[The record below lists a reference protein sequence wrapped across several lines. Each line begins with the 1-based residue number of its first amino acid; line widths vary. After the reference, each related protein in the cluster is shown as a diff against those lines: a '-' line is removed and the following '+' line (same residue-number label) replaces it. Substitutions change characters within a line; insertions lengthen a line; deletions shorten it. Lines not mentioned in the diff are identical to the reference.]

1 MAITTGRIA
10 NPYMDA
16 MSAGGQLANQS
27 MGVASQFGSNA
38 INAFDS
44 AGNLAFKLDSLLQEA
59 EAQRY
64 NQMMDIQDSLI
75 KQFQFQQ
82 EMAFNQQQ
90 QQFKEKEHRENLAYN
105 YENMELNRDRLA
117 VQENYYNDSMRLREN
132 QIVES
137 DQNQKAKL
145 VEIQAASKLSDLQNS
160 FNLVGEEIKARHT
173 KTDAF
178 GNQHI
183 IDQDA
188 YNQEVLK
195 LKKEFIEQQSFIRN
209 ELHNQLGS
217 IYGLKQISTEQR
229 QPSSISIP
237 SVEEKE
243 AQQVSASVEPVKT
256 NSFSS
261 ALTIER
267 GRPII
272 VDNLSAN
279 DRFKVQAI
287 AKNLPLTEGSLAILD
302 SIVDFNSLDLDQ
314 VKKYSDGLMSLKEL
328 TNFDVSKQLEV
339 GNIASVEGFVSLG
352 LISENKLDN
361 NAAADVWR
369 EVFRKDRNIG
379 DNMLSILNGMD
390 EEKQR
395 KIIRQINDPI
405 LNRNIKTLDE
415 FKNNPDKFVFDE
427 SLIDKMKQTG
437 WLKNIL
443 GFGTSDKNDADFLQS
458 VNNIRAN
465 QLVKNNGVDVI
476 GSSMEAF
483 SDMASSKSGMFM
495 ESYDTQT
502 MTYEFGKAIIEDEA
516 ISMIV
521 SKALTGEA
529 NPNYLKEQYKQIS
542 AQKRIID
549 EKRFIEEVG
558 MLGYIPKHMEGDRP
572 ADVIVYDE
580 LVKKL
585 QSDPIVWST
594 INEMI
599 YENAV
604 DYASG
609 ANKSYFNKVSSA
621 ILGAKVASNFNTQRG
636 NKGISSFIDSVLNQI
651 FE

>member
-27 MGVASQFGSNA
+27 MSVASQFGGNA
-38 INAFDS
+38 IKAFDS

-117 VQENYYNDSMRLREN
+117 VQENYYNDSIRLREN
-132 QIVES
+132 QLVES
-137 DQNQKAKL
+137 DQNQKAK
-145 VEIQAASKLSDLQNS
+145 VIEAQAASRLSDLQNS
-160 FNLVGEEIKARHT
+160 FNIATEKIKAKYT

-195 LKKEFIEQQSFIRN
+195 LKEEFIKQQSLIKN
-209 ELHNQLGS
+209 ELNNQLGS
-217 IYGLKQISTEQR
+217 VYGLKSISTGQR

-243 AQQVSASVEPVKT
+243 AQQVSTPVEPVEA
-256 NSFSS
+256 NGFSS
-261 ALTIER
+261 ALTIEQ
-267 GRPII
+267 GRPI
-272 VDNLSAN
+272 VADNLSAN
-279 DRFKVQAI
+279 DRFKIQAI
-287 AKNLPLTEGSLAILD
+287 AKNLPLTESSLAILD

-328 TNFDVSKQLEV
+328 TNFDVSKQLEA
-339 GNIASVEGFVSLG
+339 GDIASVQGFVSLG
-352 LISENKLDN
+352 LVSKNKLDK
-361 NAAADVWR
+361 NAAINVWR
-369 EVFRKDRNIG
+369 EAYKKDRTIG

-390 EEKQR
+390 EEEQR
-395 KIIRQINDPI
+395 KIIKQINDPI
-405 LNRNIKTLDE
+405 LNRQIRTLDE
-415 FKNNPDKFVFDE
+415 FKSNPDKFVFDE
-427 SLIDKMKQTG
+427 SLIDEIKQTG
-437 WLKNIL
+437 WLKNIM

-458 VNNIRAN
+458 VNNLRAN
-465 QLVKNNGVDVI
+465 QLVKNNGVDVV
-476 GSSMEAF
+476 GPAMKAF
-483 SDMASSKSGMFM
+483 SEMVSNKSGIFM

-521 SKALTGEA
+521 SKALTGEV

-542 AQKRIID
+542 AQKSIID
-549 EKRFIEEVG
+549 EKRIKEEIEILGYTPEH
-558 MLGYIPKHMEGDRP
+558 MLGERS

-585 QSDPIVWST
+585 QSDPVVWST
-594 INEMI
+594 INEII

-621 ILGAKVASNFNTQRG
+621 ILGAKIASEFNKQRG
-636 NKGISSFIDSVLNQI
+636 NEGLSSFIDSVLNKI